1 MDYIKTP
8 FTSKMLLSLLMA
20 GSISGAYAE
29 SSIGVLEKSL
39 PVINQSNGSVT
50 GVVTDEMGPVIGAS
64 VVVKG
69 TTNGTVTDVDGKF
82 TISGVSKGAVLQI
95 SYVGYQTQEVV

>member
-29 SSIGVLEKSL
+29 SSIGVGEKFAC
-39 PVINQSNGSVT
+39 NQP
-50 GVVTDEMGPVIGAS
+50 E
-64 VVVKG
+64 
-69 TTNGTVTDVDGKF
+69 
-82 TISGVSKGAVLQI
+82 
-95 SYVGYQTQEVV
+95 